1 MDENDYLDK
10 WSLWLGKTT
19 CAYEMYTTLKILVIL
34 SWAKSQIERCIYA
47 FNHEITEEK
56 IITDYKTVDNIVEEI
71 AEKSGLTL
79 LKDKRG
85 RLKKLIDR
93 SIILMKHIR

>member
-56 IITDYKTVDNIVEEI
+56 
-71 AEKSGLTL
+71 
-79 LKDKRG
+79 
-85 RLKKLIDR
+85 
-93 SIILMKHIR
+93 